1 MKRNY
6 QGLMVLILSMAL
18 AAGSFMTA
26 YATESEPQDPAEA
39 AAQHP
44 PEAEEEKDDEKEEIV
59 QVILPTTAVQIFDF
73 ILDPQEL
80 IQKTDAAAYGGKSF
94 EEGATLFFERFDGK
108 TEEDYTSDSDAV
120 NIINKGDTPVDVEV
134 KASVT
139 VSMADGLIMT
149 DDREFTDDTSTSLY
163 LALTDGETTVP
174 ITLEEGAIIHTE
186 LPPAAAD
193 TDEDGRYFFWLTG
206 ASNGKGDWYELR
218 DMEIEVK
225 VTWKVVSKED
235 EPEAENEDEDE
246 LPKEAEAATPS
257 TVPSDDKATPSE
269 APSDNENKDETN
281 EEAPK
286 ATDSDADKDVSE
298 VPSKATASDADKEG
312 KAMPPGKG
320 EAADEAVSE

>member
-44 PEAEEEKDDEKEEIV
+44 PEAEEEKDNEKEEIV

-108 TEEDYTSDSDAV
+108 AEEDYTSDSDAV

-225 VTWKVVSKED
+225 VTWKVVSKEN

-246 LPKEAEAATPS
+246 LPKEVEAATPS
-257 TVPSDDKATPSE
+257 TVPADDKATPSE

>member
-1 MKRNY
+1 MKRND

-44 PEAEEEKDDEKEEIV
+44 PGAEEEKGDEKEEIV

-108 TEEDYTSDSDAV
+108 AEEDYTSDSDAV

-235 EPEAENEDEDE
+235 EQETENEDE
-246 LPKEAEAATPS
+246 LPEKAEAATPS
-257 TVPSDDKATPSE
+257 TVPADDKATPSE
-269 APSDNENKDETN
+269 APSDNENKDETS

-286 ATDSDADKDVSE
+286 ATNSDADKDVSE
-298 VPSKATASDADKEG
+298 VPSKATASDADTEG